1 MPDEPYNFLRGVA
14 LFSDVSDKDLH
25 VIAASMK
32 RRAFAPGDHIVS
44 EGEGGIGF
52 FFVES
57 GSAVVTK
64 DGERRATLGSGDH
77 FGEIALLAGGDRTA
91 TVSADSDVVC
101 WGMPAWNFRPLV
113 REQSSVTMKLLE
125 GMARQLAGVPPRVA

>member
-1 MPDEPYNFLRGVA
+1 MPDEPYEFLRGVV
-14 LFSDVSDKDLH
+14 LLTDVSDKDLRA
-25 VIAASMK
+25 IAASMR
-32 RRAFAPGDHIVS
+32 RRAFASGERIVA

-57 GSAVVTK
+57 GTASVTQ
-64 DGERRATLGSGDH
+64 DGEPRATLRSGDH

-91 TVSADSDVVC
+91 TVSADTEVVC

-113 REQSSVTMKLLE
+113 REQPSVTVKLLE
-125 GMARQLAGVPPRVA
+125 GMARQLAGPR

>member
-1 MPDEPYNFLRGVA
+1 MPDEPYAFLRGVA

-32 RRAFAPGDHIVS
+32 RRAYAPGDEIVS
-44 EGEGGIGF
+44 EGEGGVGF

-57 GSAVVTK
+57 GAVAVSK
-64 DGERRATLGSGDH
+64 HGARVAALGSGDH
-77 FGEIALLAGGDRTA
+77 FGEIALLAGADRTA
-91 TVSADSDVVC
+91 TVSAESEVVC

-113 REQSSVTMKLLE
+113 REQPSVTMKLLE
-125 GMARQLAGVPPRVA
+125 GMARQLAGVPPRDS

>member
-1 MPDEPYNFLRGVA
+1 MPDEPYEFLRGVP

-25 VIAASMK
+25 TIAVSM
-32 RRAFAPGDHIVS
+32 RRRVFVPGEGIVA

-52 FFVES
+52 FFVEK
-57 GSAVVTK
+57 GSVAITQT
-64 DGERRATLGSGDH
+64 GERRATLGPGDH
-77 FGEIALLAGGDRTA
+77 FGEIALLSGAERTA

-113 REQSSVTMKLLE
+113 REQPSVTMKLLE
-125 GMARQLAGVPPRVA
+125 GMARQLAGAPRRGG